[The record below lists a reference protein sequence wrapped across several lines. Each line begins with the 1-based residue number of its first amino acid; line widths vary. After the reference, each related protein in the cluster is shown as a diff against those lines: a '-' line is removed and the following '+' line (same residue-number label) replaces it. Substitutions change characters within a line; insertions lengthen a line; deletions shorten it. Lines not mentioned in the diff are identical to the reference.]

1 FASIK
6 YIYILSPNTNI
17 FLDGHLQ
24 PNLSDFAMPH
34 LKSYVIYQSNTI
46 STDSNIMKFWRYM
59 PEEFL
64 RQCRLSLTYI
74 YIILHW
80 ALDTLENSLNAL
92 YFTDNQPE
100 SLRSFKPLSPSEF
113 HHQNIPVE
121 DDEHEDFMLCSL
133 NNGEIAKKIPV

>member
-1 FASIK
+1 M
-6 YIYILSPNTNI
+6 T
-17 FLDGHLQ
+17 DGHLQ
-24 PNLSDFAMPH
+24 PNVSDFAMPH
-34 LKSYVIYQSNTI
+34 LKSYVICQSNTI

-64 RQCRLSLTYI
+64 RQCRLSLTYLNGTASSVRLRPTI
-74 YIILHW
+74 GEV
-80 ALDTLENSLNAL
+80 LDTLENSLNAL